1 MEYLFLIL
9 KIFQKIVIFQDILQT
24 LVKRYTIDYDNKWLF
39 LLDFLTFEQV
49 NSLIIKQK
57 IIQLNKKL
65 RYVKSR

>member
-1 MEYLFLIL
+1 
-9 KIFQKIVIFQDILQT
+9 
-24 LVKRYTIDYDNKWLF
+24 
-39 LLDFLTFEQV
+39 LDFLTFEQV